1 MPQQMHKKY
10 FPDGF
15 TLQNLLKI
23 FGSHSFG
30 AQKERVVFFIEESF
44 FGTILYPFRLYLT
57 RNLR

>member
-23 FGSHSFG
+23 FYSHSFG
-30 AQKERVVFFIEESF
+30 AQKEKVVFFIEESF
-44 FGTILYPFRLYLT
+44 LVQFYIHSIYI
-57 RNLR
+57 